1 MKAFWRWRKGD
12 DLLQTVLEKNNMLVW
27 EMSIMGKK
35 LILI

>member
-12 DLLQTVLEKNNMLVW
+12 DLLQTVLEKNIMLVW
-27 EMSIMGKK
+27 EMSLMGKK